1 MVLFTCQSQFLL
13 TFGTWWRFILDPAC
27 QCLPIFLS
35 FFEISLVKNMHTYT
49 WNTNQ
54 AVDVLAKPKN
64 AVCINL
70 IWAEKSITSCARSIT
85 DVWWKNSSGWFG
97 MMCLLS
103 NTLRQVVQDAVIE
116 IFSCSAVFVLFWC
129 ASVFCLSFFLVMS
142 YWKYMLTASCYTPLF
157 LLVVSVRCEKGQR
170 GFPVHWLIW

>member
-1 MVLFTCQSQFLL
+1 MLPFIPSNWRETQFYLL
-13 TFGTWWRFILDPAC
+13 AKASFNSHLALGVGSFWILLVSAC
-27 QCLPIFLS
+27 PYFSLS
-35 FFEISLVKNMHTYT
+35 LSEISLVKNTHTYT

-64 AVCINL
+64 AVCISL
-70 IWAEKSITSCARSIT
+70 IWVEKSITSCARSIT
-85 DVWWKNSSGWFG
+85 DVCWKNSSGWFG

-103 NTLRQVVQDAVIE
+103 NTLRQVVQDAIIE

-142 YWKYMLTASCYTPLF
+142 YWK
-157 LLVVSVRCEKGQR
+157 
-170 GFPVHWLIW
+170 